1 MYLTITSTAPNAT
14 DLGFLLHKHPD
25 RAQQFDVGVGTAH
38 VFYPEAAPD
47 RCTAALLLEIDP
59 IGLVRGKRFGGD
71 AFSLAQYVNDRPY
84 AASSMLAVAL
94 GRVFRS
100 ALAGRCAPR
109 PELPGAPLPLQ
120 IRVPA
125 VPSSGGADLVHR
137 LFAPLGWQVGT
148 AVEPLDPAIP
158 AWGDSRYIH
167 LQLTGVITVADAL
180 SHLYVLLPVLDDA
193 KHYWVGDD
201 EIDKLVRVGGGWLAG
216 HPERDLITRRYL
228 RHRGTLV
235 GTAIG
240 RLAEVDDSPDAALDN
255 AVPQDPAHDGDQPAA
270 PGPPRLADLRQ
281 RAVLDRLT
289 AAGARRVVDLGCGD
303 GALLVH
309 LLADASFIEIVG
321 ADVSPRALAGAERR
335 LGLDRLP
342 ERQRDRLRLLQTS
355 LTYRDDRLAGFDA
368 VVLMEVVEHLDP
380 PQLPRLAAGVFDV
393 ARPATVVMTTPN
405 ADYNVRYPGL
415 LPGGLR
421 HRDHRFEWTRD
432 EFAAWS
438 ADVADRYGYTVA
450 HHSVGDVD
458 PVVGPP
464 TQLAVFTRVAP

>member
-201 EIDKLVRVGGGWLAG
+201 EIDKLVRVGGDGWPATRSGTSSPAG
-216 HPERDLITRRYL
+216 TYDTAAPWWAPRSGGWPRWTTVRTQRWTTPSPRTRR
-228 RHRGTLV
+228 TTV
-235 GTAIG
+235 T
-240 RLAEVDDSPDAALDN
+240 S
-255 AVPQDPAHDGDQPAA
+255 
-270 PGPPRLADLRQ
+270 
-281 RAVLDRLT
+281 
-289 AAGARRVVDLGCGD
+289 
-303 GALLVH
+303 
-309 LLADASFIEIVG
+309 
-321 ADVSPRALAGAERR
+321 
-335 LGLDRLP
+335 
-342 ERQRDRLRLLQTS
+342 RLRP
-355 LTYRDDRLAGFDA
+355 G
-368 VVLMEVVEHLDP
+368 
-380 PQLPRLAAGVFDV
+380 
-393 ARPATVVMTTPN
+393 RPGSPTCGSAPC
-405 ADYNVRYPGL
+405 
-415 LPGGLR
+415 
-421 HRDHRFEWTRD
+421 WTD
-432 EFAAWS
+432 
-438 ADVADRYGYTVA
+438 
-450 HHSVGDVD
+450 
-458 PVVGPP
+458 
-464 TQLAVFTRVAP
+464 